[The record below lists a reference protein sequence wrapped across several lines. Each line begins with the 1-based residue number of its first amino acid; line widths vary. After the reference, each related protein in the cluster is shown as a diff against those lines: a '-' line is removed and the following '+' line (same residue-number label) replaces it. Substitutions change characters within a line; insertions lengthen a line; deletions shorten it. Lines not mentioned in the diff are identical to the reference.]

1 MERLVR
7 KFDNGKG
14 KKPED
19 DVFDELSTST
29 LNQYLKELMPGLTA
43 KVDKPHTLNPKPS
56 YIKELMPGLTAKV
69 DKP

>member
-1 MERLVR
+1 MKFQCQVIHNMERLVR

-43 KVDKPHTLNPKPS
+43 KVEP
-56 YIKELMPGLTAKV
+56 
-69 DKP
+69 